1 MLRPGY
7 AVQIGSTT
15 FSSGDADNVVAVAT
29 AKNMGLPMDSSDI
42 QLVSDGRRSFKRGD
56 EVKVKLGYDR
66 DPKLVFTGFLDA
78 IDQEIDGVRLTAL
91 GPAAALLRLRLNR
104 LYSSQTAGKIV
115 RNLAQEARVKV
126 KDASDGINLPVYV
139 IDDGANAYQ
148 HILRLASLCNFDLY
162 ADENG
167 QLVFKAYAPAK
178 THTLEYG
185 KDIIEVLAS
194 DSSAAYVGARVS
206 GESPA
211 SFKGSDTHT
220 WLTKQEVRGEAGGAQ
235 ALSLNVAA
243 VKDRQT
249 AEQVAKARFDR
260 LEYTSTVAVEVV
272 GRPEIRVGDAVSIR
286 NMPTRS
292 VNGDSQVTGV
302 EHYLS
307 KTRGFTTTVRSRRK
321 GGG

>member
-1 MLRPGY
+1 MLRPSY
-7 AVQIGSTT
+7 SVRIGSST
-15 FSSGDADNVVAVAT
+15 FSSGDADNVVALTT
-29 AKNMGLPMDSSDI
+29 AKNMGLPIDSSDI
-42 QLVSDGRRSFKRGD
+42 RLVSDGKHSFKRGD
-56 EVKVKLGYDR
+56 EVKLKLGYDR
-66 DPKLVFTGFLDA
+66 DLKLVFTGFVDA
-78 IDQEIDGVRLTAL
+78 IDQEINAVTLTAL

-126 KDASDGINLPVYV
+126 KDASDGINLPVYI

-167 QLVFKAYAPAK
+167 ELVFRAFAAAK

-185 KDIIEVLAS
+185 KDIVEVLAS

-235 ALSLNVAA
+235 ALSLSIAA

-260 LEYTSTVAVEVV
+260 LEYTSTIAVEVV
-272 GRPEIRVGDAVSIR
+272 GSPEIRLGDAVSIR
-286 NMPTRS
+286 NMPARS
-292 VNGDSQVTGV
+292 VNGESQVTGV

-307 KTRGFTTTVRSRRK
+307 KTRGFTTTIRSRRK

>member
-1 MLRPGY
+1 MLRPSY
-7 AVQIGSTT
+7 SVQIGSST
-15 FSSGDADNVVAVAT
+15 FSSGDADNVVGLTT
-29 AKNMGLPMDSSDI
+29 ARNMGLPIDSSEI
-42 QLVSDGRRSFKRGD
+42 RLVSDGKHSFKRGD
-56 EVKVKLGYDR
+56 EVKLKLGYDR
-66 DPKLVFTGFLDA
+66 DLKPVFTGSVDA

-139 IDDGANAYQ
+139 VDDGANAYQ

-167 QLVFKAYAPAK
+167 QLIFKAFTPTK
-178 THTLEYG
+178 THPLEYG

-220 WLTKQEVRGEAGGAQ
+220 WLTKQDVRGEAGGAQ
-235 ALSLNVAA
+235 ALSLSIAA

-260 LEYTSTVAVEVV
+260 LEYTSTIAVEVV

-292 VNGDSQVTGV
+292 VNGESQVTGV

-307 KTRGFTTTVRSRRK
+307 KTRGFTTTIRSRRK